1 MKSSTKTRVWLVT
14 FYDSTNRS
22 PIVFHSFENVRE
34 YVKENKSDVAMIHES
49 EWKYM
54 NTKLRKE
61 DPIFSSLGY
70 Y

>member
-1 MKSSTKTRVWLVT
+1 MKSSTKTRVWLVC
-14 FYDSTNRS
+14 FYAHTNRT
-22 PIVFHSFENVRE
+22 PIVFRSFENVRE
-34 YVKENKSDVAMIHES
+34 YVKNNKKDVACVYES